1 MKVSLLQMLKTGLMS
16 KISSQ
21 LRHNCLMNKFGQ
33 LPFEDESSDN
43 EEDGRQ
49 DEKIV
54 LKSEAVEC
62 FKKCLS

>member
-1 MKVSLLQMLKTGLMS
+1 
-16 KISSQ
+16 
-21 LRHNCLMNKFGQ
+21 MNKFGQ